1 MKKWFL
7 KVWKDS
13 VGSSVIASVIFL
25 ILSRVFL
32 KIYCN
37 TTLTEFLNLQI
48 KLWHALILLVAILTL
63 TKLINY
69 YKKSRKEKF
78 QYNSN
83 SRNIDIYL
91 FDEIRNDMLPYD
103 LINWVEF
110 HNFGGYKFKEQK
122 LYKFEAFQANMASPN
137 KEFLNPELEELRR
150 KLLYS
155 IKEFTSFTVNTIFR
169 QDQKYLTVPP
179 EWETEQPERF
189 NNAVKGLHNKTQDV
203 VKKYEDFLKKGRRI
217 LEV

>member
-37 TTLTEFLNLQI
+37 TSLTEFLNLQI

-63 TKLINY
+63 TKFINY

-103 LINWVEF
+103 LIN
-110 HNFGGYKFKEQK
+110 
-122 LYKFEAFQANMASPN
+122 
-137 KEFLNPELEELRR
+137 
-150 KLLYS
+150 
-155 IKEFTSFTVNTIFR
+155 
-169 QDQKYLTVPP
+169 
-179 EWETEQPERF
+179 
-189 NNAVKGLHNKTQDV
+189 
-203 VKKYEDFLKKGRRI
+203 
-217 LEV
+217 